1 MNRFFVFIAVLLM
14 ITSCQYKKRDAQG
27 YYERG
32 MNKVSKE
39 NYKQALQDFT
49 KAIELDKNFVDAY
62 FARAF
67 YVREKTGDFIGAI
80 EDYTRAIELKNSDN
94 DAKAY
99 SNRGHAK
106 FMLKEYKEAIS
117 DIQAALSL
125 DPNDPYTYRNR
136 ALIFIQID
144 NKPMI
149 CQDLKKAL
157 DLGYTKLYDDEV
169 ERLFHQYCNE
179 DGTLK

>member
-1 MNRFFVFIAVLLM
+1 MSRLFVLITLIM
-14 ITSCQYKKRDAQG
+14 IMAGCQYRKKDAQA

-32 MNKVSKE
+32 MNKVAKE
-39 NYKQALQDFT
+39 NYKQALEDFT
-49 KAIELDKNFVDAY
+49 QAIEMDKDFADAY
-62 FARAF
+62 YARAF
-67 YVREKTGDFIGAI
+67 YVKEKTGDYIGAI
-80 EDYTRAIELKNSDN
+80 EDYTQTIELQTNDN

-106 FMLKEYKEAIS
+106 FMLKDYKGAID

-136 ALIFIQID
+136 ALIFIQIN

-149 CQDLKKAL
+149 CPDLMKAL
-157 DLGYTKLYDDEV
+157 ELGYSKLFDDEV
-169 ERLFHQYCNE
+169 QRLFDKYCNP
-179 DGTLK
+179 DGTAK